1 MEKEEEH
8 MMLHRLVDAED
19 PVEDVGAAAAALASA
34 SPSAE
39 EEEEEEGGDEAEA
52 EAEVDAQPAKG
63 NKASAPPPKKVPPP
77 ATVLVARPPPSVVQ
91 LGAALLDRATGVLS
105 ALRVNVNRDAGPL
118 DLALLKAR

>member
-1 MEKEEEH
+1 

-34 SPSAE
+34 GASA
-39 EEEEEEGGDEAEA
+39 EEEEGGDEAEA
-52 EAEVDAQPAKG
+52 EAEAETAEAQPAKG
-63 NKASAPPPKKVPPP
+63 HKASAPPPKRVSPP
-77 ATVLVARPPPSVVQ
+77 AAVLVARPPPSVVQ